1 MMSLHQS
8 RFKLRF
14 TTNFKVASVGAS
26 MQNTRHDSTQAK
38 REQGNRQQCQPQR
51 RVASLARFFLYFS
64 LHIRIRCPHAVL
76 HGFVATDTDFHTFG
90 AELRGLRRFQWLF

>member
-1 MMSLHQS
+1 MMSLHES

-51 RVASLARFFLYFS
+51 RVASLAWFFCIFRCTFEFDAPMRFCMDS
-64 LHIRIRCPHAVL
+64 LPLTR
-76 HGFVATDTDFHTFG
+76 TFTPSV
-90 AELRGLRRFQWLF
+90 QS

>member
-1 MMSLHQS
+1 MVSLHES

-14 TTNFKVASVGAS
+14 TTNFKVTPFRAS

-51 RVASLARFFLYFS
+51 RLASLARFLLYFS
-64 LHIRIRCPHAVL
+64 LHFRIRCPMRFCVDSL
-76 HGFVATDTDFHTFG
+76 PLTRTFTSSVQSC
-90 AELRGLRRFQWLF
+90 EV